1 MNYMPIKPIQFPKD
15 HGPHNN
21 IIEWWYF
28 NGQVQDA
35 KGNKYAFMDCLFKAD
50 IGKVK
55 LPFLKNPFKGMPYVH
70 FAHSVV
76 SDLKRKKAEK
86 DIQNISIVSRDSYKK
101 ERLFVEYIDA
111 MVAKGFAVSR
121 IEEIGP
127 NIFELKTEKMA
138 LRLTSMKEALLEG
151 GAGHIEVCG
160 RPSYYYSLTDLAVS
174 GRIKIGGEWKTV
186 EGKAWFDHQ
195 WADVSYTK
203 DRWTW
208 FSIQLENG
216 MDMMLCEY
224 DDGGRK
230 DYLVDIIDKKG
241 RQIHGSNLVIKPGKK
256 IFASSKTKAKYP
268 MNFKLE
274 LPEQGINLEVEAL
287 LPDQE
292 MIFGTINYWEGP
304 TKVTAKVNGA
314 KVNGKGFMELVGYP
328 SDYNFLLLAGKELGK
343 SVGRNVKT
351 WIRGE

>member
-1 MNYMPIKPIQFPKD
+1 MALKTIQFPRD
-15 HGPHNN
+15 HGPHKN

-28 NGQVQDA
+28 NGQVKDD
-35 KGNKYAFMDCLFKAD
+35 KGNRYAFMDCLFKAD

-76 SDLKRKKAEK
+76 SDLLRKKVEK

-121 IEEIGP
+121 IEEIGA
-127 NIFELKTEKMA
+127 NIFELKTEKMS
-138 LRLTSMKEALLEG
+138 LRLAAKKPALLEG

-174 GRIKIGGEWKTV
+174 GKINVGGEWKDV
-186 EGKAWFDHQ
+186 AGRAWFDHQ
-195 WADVSYTK
+195 YADVAYSK

-208 FSIQLENG
+208 FSVQLDNG
-216 MDMMLCEY
+216 TDLMLCEY
-224 DDGGRK
+224 DDGDKK
-230 DYLVDIIDKKG
+230 DYLVDIIDASG
-241 RQIHGSNLVIKPGKK
+241 RQTHGSNLIIKPGKK
-256 IFASSKTKAKYP
+256 IFRSVKTKAEYP
-268 MNFKLE
+268 MNFRLE
-274 LPEQGINLEVEAL
+274 LPDQNMTLQIESLM
-287 LPDQE
+287 PDQE

-304 TKVTAKVNGA
+304 TKVVAT
-314 KVNGKGFMELVGYP
+314 VNGKAVGGQGFMELVGYP
-328 SDYNFLLLAGKELGK
+328 SDYNFLLLIGRELGRSAAR
-343 SVGRNVKT
+343 SVKA
-351 WIRGE
+351 WIKGGN